1 MSTSRLKDKATKSVQ
16 RLIELGICQPSDVE
30 RARVE
35 AQKFTSPDFATKIRK
50 AERLL
55 GAAGD
60 STRIKILLLL
70 SEREM
75 CVCEL
80 ESALGLTQPTASH
93 HLGVLE
99 QADLIERSKK
109 ERWAFYR
116 VRASPTL
123 SLLRDLILP

>member
-1 MSTSRLKDKATKSVQ
+1 MKERTKGAVQ
-16 RLIELGICQPSDVE
+16 RLVELGFCQLSDIK
-30 RARVE
+30 RAKDE
-35 AQKFTSPDFATKIRK
+35 AEEFSKPEYAARIRK

-80 ESALGLTQPTASH
+80 ESALGLAQPTASH
-93 HLGVLE
+93 HLGILE
-99 QADLIERSKK
+99 QAGLVERSKR

-116 VRASPTL
+116 ARSSTTL
-123 SLLRDLILP
+123 SLLKELIAQ

>member
-1 MSTSRLKDKATKSVQ
+1 M
-16 RLIELGICQPSDVE
+16 IELGMCQPSDVE
-30 RARVE
+30 RAKE
-35 AQKFTSPDFATKIRK
+35 AAKKFSASDFAVRIRK
-50 AERLL
+50 AEKLL

-80 ESALGLTQPTASH
+80 ESALSLTQPTASH
-93 HLGVLE
+93 HLGILE
-99 QADLIERSKK
+99 QADLVERSKK

-116 VRASPTL
+116 VRDTPTF
-123 SLLRDLILP
+123 SLLKSLIS

>member
-1 MSTSRLKDKATKSVQ
+1 MSPAYKMKEPTSRPVQ
-16 RLIELGICQPSDVE
+16 RLIELGICQSSDVK
-30 RARVE
+30 RAEE
-35 AQKFTSPDFATKIRK
+35 AAEKFSNPEYAARIRK
-50 AERLL
+50 AERLM

-80 ESALGLTQPTASH
+80 ESALGLAQPTASH

-99 QADLIERSKK
+99 QVGLVERTKK
-109 ERWAFYR
+109 ERWVFYR
-116 VRASPTL
+116 VRPSPTL
-123 SLLRDLILP
+123 SLLRDLVF

>member
-1 MSTSRLKDKATKSVQ
+1 LKDRTTRSVQ

-30 RARVE
+30 RARDE
-35 AQKFTSPDFATKIRK
+35 AKRFSTPEFAMRIRR
-50 AERLL
+50 AEKLL

-60 STRIKILLLL
+60 PTRIKMLLLL

-93 HLGVLE
+93 HLSMLE
-99 QADLIERSKK
+99 QAELVERSKK

-116 VRASPTL
+116 VRDSPVL
-123 SLLRDLILP
+123 VLIKELTSR

>member
-1 MSTSRLKDKATKSVQ
+1 M
-16 RLIELGICQPSDVE
+16 IELGICLPSDVE
-30 RARVE
+30 RAKDE
-35 AQKFTSPDFATKIRK
+35 AKKFSSADFAMRIRR
-50 AERLL
+50 AEKLL

-99 QADLIERSKK
+99 QADLVERSKK
-109 ERWAFYR
+109 ERWVFYR
-116 VRASPTL
+116 VSDSPTVG
-123 SLLRDLILP
+123 LLKDLTSP

>member
-1 MSTSRLKDKATKSVQ
+1 MNELSRLKDQTTKSVQ
-16 RLIELGICQPSDVE
+16 RLIELGMCQPSDVE
-30 RARVE
+30 RAKQ
-35 AQKFTSPDFATKIRK
+35 AAKKFSTLDFAVRIRK
-50 AERLL
+50 AEKLL

-80 ESALGLTQPTASH
+80 ESALSLTQPTASH
-93 HLGVLE
+93 HLGILE
-99 QADLIERSKK
+99 HADLVERSKK

-116 VRASPTL
+116 VRDTQTL
-123 SLLRDLILP
+123 SLLKGLVS

>member
-1 MSTSRLKDKATKSVQ
+1 MGDQASRSVQ
-16 RLIELGICQPSDVE
+16 HLIELGVCQPSDIEWAKVQAKRLSSPEYAE
-30 RARVE
+30 R
-35 AQKFTSPDFATKIRK
+35 IRK
-50 AERLL
+50 AEKLL

-60 STRIKILLLL
+60 STRIRILLLL

-93 HLGVLE
+93 HLGILE
-99 QADLIERSKK
+99 QANLVERSKR

-116 VRASPTL
+116 VRDSPAIA
-123 SLLRDLILP
+123 LLKDLTSQ

>member
-1 MSTSRLKDKATKSVQ
+1 MAYHHLKDQATKSVQ
-16 RLIELGICQPSDVE
+16 RLIELGMCQPSDVE
-30 RARVE
+30 RAKDE
-35 AQKFTSPDFATKIRK
+35 AKKFSTPDFATRIRK
-50 AERLL
+50 AEKLL
-55 GAAGD
+55 GAVGD

-93 HLGVLE
+93 HLGILE
-99 QADLIERSKK
+99 GADLVERSKK

-116 VRASPTL
+116 VRNTPTL
-123 SLLRDLILP
+123 GLLKDLTSR

>member
-1 MSTSRLKDKATKSVQ
+1 LKDQATKSVQ
-16 RLIELGICQPSDVE
+16 RLIELGVCQPSDVE
-30 RARVE
+30 RAKNE
-35 AQKFTSPDFATKIRK
+35 AKKFSSPDFAMRIRK
-50 AERLL
+50 AEKLL

-60 STRIKILLLL
+60 TTRIKLLLLL

-93 HLGVLE
+93 HLGILE
-99 QADLIERSKK
+99 QADLVERSKK

-116 VRASPTL
+116 VRDSPTL
-123 SLLRDLILP
+123 SLLKDLATR

>member
-1 MSTSRLKDKATKSVQ
+1 MAIIPMEGRASKSVQ
-16 RLIELGICQPSDVE
+16 RLIELGMCQPSDVVK
-30 RARVE
+30 ARDE
-35 AQKFTSPDFATKIRK
+35 AKKFSTPDFALKIRR
-50 AERLL
+50 AEKLL

-93 HLGVLE
+93 HLGILE
-99 QADLIERSKK
+99 QAELVERSKK

-116 VRASPTL
+116 IRDSPTL
-123 SLLRDLILP
+123 SLLKDLTSQ

>member
-1 MSTSRLKDKATKSVQ
+1 MKDRTTRSVQ

-30 RARVE
+30 RARDE
-35 AQKFTSPDFATKIRK
+35 AKRFSTPEFAMRIRR
-50 AERLL
+50 AEKLL

-60 STRIKILLLL
+60 PTRIKMLLLL

-93 HLGVLE
+93 HLSMLE
-99 QADLIERSKK
+99 QAELVERSKK

-116 VRASPTL
+116 VRDSPVL
-123 SLLRDLILP
+123 VLIKELTSR

>member
-1 MSTSRLKDKATKSVQ
+1 MRGQAVGSVQ
-16 RLIELGICQPSDVE
+16 RLIELGICQPSDIK
-30 RARVE
+30 RAKEE
-35 AQKFTSPDFATKIRK
+35 AEKFSNPDYTVKIRK

-80 ESALGLTQPTASH
+80 ESALDLTQPTASH

-99 QADLIERSKK
+99 QADLVERSKR
-109 ERWAFYR
+109 ERWVFYK
-116 VRASPTL
+116 VRNSPTL
-123 SLLRDLILP
+123 DLLKSLVSR

>member
-1 MSTSRLKDKATKSVQ
+1 M
-16 RLIELGICQPSDVE
+16 CQPSDVE
-30 RARVE
+30 RAKVE
-35 AQKFTSPDFATKIRK
+35 AKKFSSPDYAMRIRK
-50 AERLL
+50 AEKLL

-93 HLGVLE
+93 HLSILE
-99 QADLIERSKK
+99 QAELVERSKK

-116 VRASPTL
+116 VRNSPTL
-123 SLLRDLILP
+123 SLLKDLAIQ

>member
-1 MSTSRLKDKATKSVQ
+1 
-16 RLIELGICQPSDVE
+16 LIELGMCRASDVE
-30 RARVE
+30 RAKEE
-35 AQKFTSPDFATKIRK
+35 AKKFSSPVFAMRIRS
-50 AERLL
+50 AEKLL

-93 HLGVLE
+93 HLGILE
-99 QADLIERSKK
+99 QAGLVERTKK

-116 VRASPTL
+116 VHNSPTL
-123 SLLRDLILP
+123 SLLKDLTSR

>member
-1 MSTSRLKDKATKSVQ
+1 LKDQATKSVQ
-16 RLIELGICQPSDVE
+16 RLIELGVCQPSDVE
-30 RARVE
+30 RARNQ
-35 AQKFTSPDFATKIRK
+35 ARKFSSPDFATRIRK
-50 AERLL
+50 AEKLL

-80 ESALGLTQPTASH
+80 EAALGLTQPNASH
-93 HLGVLE
+93 HLSILE
-99 QADLIERSKK
+99 QADLVERSKK

-116 VRASPTL
+116 VRNSPTL
-123 SLLRDLILP
+123 SLLKDLTSQ

>member
-1 MSTSRLKDKATKSVQ
+1 MKERTNGPVQ
-16 RLIELGICQPSDVE
+16 RLIELGLCQASDIKRAEDEAE
-30 RARVE
+30 RFSRPEYVAR
-35 AQKFTSPDFATKIRK
+35 IRK
-50 AERLL
+50 AEKLF

-80 ESALGLTQPTASH
+80 ESALGLAQPTASH
-93 HLGVLE
+93 HLGILE
-99 QADLIERSKK
+99 QAGLVQRSKR

-116 VRASPTL
+116 ANSSATL
-123 SLLRDLILP
+123 GLLKELIVQ

>member
-1 MSTSRLKDKATKSVQ
+1 MKDQATKSVQ
-16 RLIELGICQPSDVE
+16 RLIELGVCQPSDVE
-30 RARVE
+30 RARNQ
-35 AQKFTSPDFATKIRK
+35 ARKFSSPDFATRIRK
-50 AERLL
+50 AEKLL

-80 ESALGLTQPTASH
+80 EAALGLTQPNASH
-93 HLGVLE
+93 HLSILE
-99 QADLIERSKK
+99 QADLVERSKK

-116 VRASPTL
+116 VRNSPTL
-123 SLLRDLILP
+123 SLLKDLTSQ

>member
-1 MSTSRLKDKATKSVQ
+1 M
-16 RLIELGICQPSDVE
+16 IELGMCQPSDVE
-30 RARVE
+30 RAKVE
-35 AQKFTSPDFATKIRK
+35 AKKFSTPDFAMRIRR
-50 AERLL
+50 AEKLL

-60 STRIKILLLL
+60 PTRIRMLLLL

-93 HLGVLE
+93 HLSILE
-99 QADLIERSKK
+99 QAELVERIKR

-116 VRASPTL
+116 VRDSPTL
-123 SLLRDLILP
+123 TLLKGLTDR